1 MIGAADA
8 YRQAVGAYNRALSAR
23 SGAQDEMVG
32 GGEPDG
38 LQGGTAPGSS
48 FADMV
53 QSSLN
58 QAIQQQRGAETQA
71 ISAVSG
77 RGDLT
82 AVVTSVAEA
91 EVALQ
96 AVVAVRDRVV
106 EAYKDILRMP
116 I

>member
-1 MIGAADA
+1 MTSAIDA
-8 YRQAVGAYNRALSAR
+8 YRQASGAYLRAQRAAASAP
-23 SGAQDEMVG
+23 DE
-32 GGEPDG
+32 DG
-38 LQGGTAPGSS
+38 LGTAAEGSAASGS
-48 FADMV
+48 FADLV
-53 QSSLN
+53 RGALDST
-58 QAIQQQRGAETQA
+58 IQQQHQAEQQA
-71 ISAVSG
+71 TSAVSG

-106 EAYKDILRMP
+106 EAYKDVMRMP